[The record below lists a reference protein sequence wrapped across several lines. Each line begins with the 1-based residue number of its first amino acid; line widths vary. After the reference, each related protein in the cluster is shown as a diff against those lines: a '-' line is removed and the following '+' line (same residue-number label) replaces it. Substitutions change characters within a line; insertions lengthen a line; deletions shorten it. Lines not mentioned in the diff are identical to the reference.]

1 MDRGYLSSQTVQRI
15 IMLFSFVDNAAPLPS
30 SAYPSQVVE
39 QQLYQSAP
47 PHRWSAL
54 LRKAEQFQ
62 NREPVEGLPLR
73 KSLFLFRTGPVN
85 KRHGADLESPC
96 IQNANYVFTVS
107 SQKNHRMTVVRT
119 LEITLWS

>member
-1 MDRGYLSSQTVQRI
+1 MNADTILQFTPT
-15 IMLFSFVDNAAPLPS
+15 SFKL
-30 SAYPSQVVE
+30 
-39 QQLYQSAP
+39 
-47 PHRWSAL
+47 HAL

-62 NREPVEGLPLR
+62 KREPVEGLPLR
-73 KSLFLFRTGPVN
+73 KSLFLFGTGPVN